1 MDKISPKYQMRI
13 IQNINDKLL
22 LLLMN
27 GQITIE

>member
-13 IQNINDKLL
+13 VQNINDKLL

>member
-13 IQNINDKLL
+13 VQNINDKLL
-22 LLLMN
+22 SLLMN